1 MAILL
6 NNEEFIKCKRLVFVY
21 LQVCCSQAV
30 LTLHEAGFVTWQCSQ
45 ELDLML
51 LKVFS
56 NISDSVVPV
65 HHAVLALGSARFG
78 SAWISPKVFQR
89 HIWAD
94 DVWDLRPLCHCPK
107 VAQGFHPLEQ
117 GQDKDPYSHPWCPPP
132 LRTSNTFL
140 LPSKDAII

>member
-1 MAILL
+1 MRNLL
-6 NNEEFIKCKRLVFVY
+6 SVKDLLLFIYKCVVPRL
-21 LQVCCSQAV
+21 V
-30 LTLHEAGFVTWQCSQ
+30 LTLHEAGFATWQCSQ
-45 ELDLML
+45 ELDLMI

-94 DVWDLRPLCHCPK
+94 DVWDLRPLCPCPE
-107 VAQGFHPLEQ
+107 VAQEFPPLEQ

-132 LRTSNTFL
+132 LRTSNSFL